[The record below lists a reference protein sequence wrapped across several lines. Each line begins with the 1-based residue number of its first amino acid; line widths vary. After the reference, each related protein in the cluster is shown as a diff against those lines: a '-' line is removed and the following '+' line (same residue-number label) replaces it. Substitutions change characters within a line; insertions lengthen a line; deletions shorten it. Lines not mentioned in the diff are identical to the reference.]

1 MYNANNSFYDQNTTA
16 QKPSLDSL
24 VENSQV
30 SIKEKVT
37 VRTMLII
44 TVAFLTGFGLLAIYA
59 SSSIPIYHNTG
70 DIYLDRSR
78 PGYLP
83 DEQEIEEEGEKQ
95 EEEYVFD
102 RSGKITIDVID
113 EYLEKIQTE
122 VRAIDAYSD
131 PFDENALSNAK
142 LGIPV
147 EDQENESEK

>member
-1 MYNANNSFYDQNTTA
+1 MNTKKKRRLFTDGG
-16 QKPSLDSL
+16 KNL
-24 VENSQV
+24 VV
-30 SIKEKVT
+30 LGLASIVIS
-37 VRTMLII
+37 II
-44 TVAFLTGFGLLAIYA
+44 TTGVSLA
-59 SSSIPIYHNTG
+59 IYHNTG